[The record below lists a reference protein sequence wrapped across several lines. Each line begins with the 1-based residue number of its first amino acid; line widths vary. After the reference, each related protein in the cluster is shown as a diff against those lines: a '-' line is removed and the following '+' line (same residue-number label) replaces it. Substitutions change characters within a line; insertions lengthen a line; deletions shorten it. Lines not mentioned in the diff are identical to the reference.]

1 MDSVAMQM
9 LGEVGSSCLTQVVT
23 LIFPLIVQSLVS
35 VRLQDNLESLGISLI
50 RTSGAWL
57 LALSRFWTILYSTF
71 DHGYSLTEAFGG
83 LRTMN
88 EVKQSKVEA
97 IYFTLL
103 NCIHAEEFTIHV
115 DLKHRHSET
124 SGP

>member
-1 MDSVAMQM
+1 MQM
-9 LGEVGSSCLTQVVT
+9 LGEVRFSCLTQVVT

-35 VRLQDNLESLGISLI
+35 LQLQDNLESLGICLI

-71 DHGYSLTEAFGG
+71 DHGYSLTEVFGG
-83 LRTMN
+83 LRKTN

-97 IYFTLL
+97 ICFTLL

-115 DLKHRHSET
+115 ALKDHDSET
-124 SGP
+124 SGS